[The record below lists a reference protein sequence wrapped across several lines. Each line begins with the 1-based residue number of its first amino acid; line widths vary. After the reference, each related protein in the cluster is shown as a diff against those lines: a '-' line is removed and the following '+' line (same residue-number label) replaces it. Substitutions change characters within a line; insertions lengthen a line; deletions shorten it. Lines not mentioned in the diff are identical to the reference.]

1 MLIFTKPHCRL
12 LVASMRSFLWGFPSI
27 WGEKVWSAKRLA
39 RRKFWLKNEPKTD
52 KLDKRLEASRER
64 GPLWV
69 KAVLADPLRW
79 WRASPLLGSQQILT
93 ISKST
98 LAFPTCLVKFKNK
111 RKFPLLG
118 SNGLKMR
125 PPLAWVVEETEKNAP
140 FYSTLPTILLQFLS
154 GDKVYEADLN
164 QSFTDSGVFLCNN

>member
-1 MLIFTKPHCRL
+1 MIIFTKPHCRL

-39 RRKFWLKNEPKTD
+39 RRIFWLKNEPKTD

-98 LAFPTCLVKFKNK
+98 LAFPTCLVKFKGILHQKIFYRLNLIFWIIMGCGIA
-111 RKFPLLG
+111 RF
-118 SNGLKMR
+118 GLKG
-125 PPLAWVVEETEKNAP
+125 LKTTET
-140 FYSTLPTILLQFLS
+140 
-154 GDKVYEADLN
+154 
-164 QSFTDSGVFLCNN
+164 